1 MPSWQSC
8 RLSKVPFKENL
19 ALPVCSTGHPSRPGL
34 THSFPKAQ
42 ADPRL
47 KDEISFSFEEKK
59 LVRKEKLKALEK
71 G

>member
-1 MPSWQSC
+1 M
-8 RLSKVPFKENL
+8 
-19 ALPVCSTGHPSRPGL
+19 
-34 THSFPKAQ
+34 SFEEDWLGKGEEQDLEGGEFWETWFCVAFFCFN
-42 ADPRL
+42 R